1 MAAKGGGRR
10 GRGRAERQ
18 GSGETLAG
26 EVWPHT
32 LLCGR
37 RRRLRQLESW
47 NNRTRE
53 REDEADERGSG
64 KRAGEYSR
72 ELQPSRGSPS
82 NEKRRRPERDPKLKP
97 TRFRS
102 VEFISPPP
110 ASREAMEKSELD
122 VLPLGRKF
130 RFAKVFPTGRGRG
143 CVLPSK
149 FNVVPRV
156 CFIIQEAAT
165 QFEQPRGSKFVGQL
179 SSTSRG
185 MWKRE
190 FPLTP
195 LLPVRRPRGA
205 ICSARRILHRART

>member
-1 MAAKGGGRR
+1 M
-10 GRGRAERQ
+10 ERQ

-53 REDEADERGSG
+53 RAKTRRTKEEVG
-64 KRAGEYSR
+64 KSR
-72 ELQPSRGSPS
+72 RIQPRVAAPSRGSPS
-82 NEKRRRPERDPKLKP
+82 NEKRRRPERDPKPKP

-110 ASREAMEKSELD
+110 ASRDAMEKSELD
-122 VLPLGRKF
+122 VPPLGRKF
-130 RFAKVFPTGRGRG
+130 RFAKVFPTGRVRG

-156 CFIIQEAAT
+156 CFIIQEAVT
-165 QFEQPRGSKFVGQL
+165 QFEQPRESKFVGQL

-190 FPLTP
+190 FP
-195 LLPVRRPRGA
+195 
-205 ICSARRILHRART
+205 

>member
-1 MAAKGGGRR
+1 MIFQSFIRPGCGTVGGGGGGGGWKGKETAKPSRVKYGPILYSAVGEGVLGNWNPGITGLANAR
-10 GRGRAERQ
+10 GRG
-18 GSGETLAG
+18 
-26 EVWPHT
+26 
-32 LLCGR
+32 GR
-37 RRRLRQLESW
+37 KRKWE
-47 NNRTRE
+47 
-53 REDEADERGSG
+53 
-64 KRAGEYSR
+64 RAGEYSR

-82 NEKRRRPERDPKLKP
+82 NEKRRRPGRDPKPKP

-122 VLPLGRKF
+122 VPPLGRKF

-156 CFIIQEAAT
+156 CFIIQEAVT
-165 QFEQPRGSKFVGQL
+165 QFEQPRESKFVGQL

-190 FPLTP
+190 FP
-195 LLPVRRPRGA
+195 
-205 ICSARRILHRART
+205 